1 MLNRLRHLLVAD
13 GQPEEGVEEGEAS
26 QTGAKSPMDVMPAP
40 AGLKEPLPAFDDPA
54 SPIANSDSP
63 HDTANDYMTR
73 IQDKLN
79 QVAIEFANGTIN
91 RAQFQELFD
100 HYQRERRTIE
110 VWIET
115 APDSDEWQQ
124 AKTEGKSLLIRKR
137 HSAKILGYAIYQNE
151 SGMPISTIGEFEL
164 EAALVIPM
172 LSSFRSASQEIF
184 GGGMRSSQIDGGKW
198 LCFVPGNY
206 STMIALFSTEP
217 ATNQLNSL
225 EELHRLFETANRVL
239 LQEPGIDADALAL
252 PHLAFMEHS

>member
-1 MLNRLRHLLVAD
+1 VAD
-13 GQPEEGVEEGEAS
+13 GQPEDGIVEAGEIDVGIAPS
-26 QTGAKSPMDVMPAP
+26 QKAMPASNGFKTP
-40 AGLKEPLPAFDDPA
+40 
-54 SPIANSDSP
+54 SPIMDGQDVPEANKDTRQDS
-63 HDTANDYMTR
+63 ANAYLIR

-124 AKTEGKSLLIRKR
+124 AKTEGKSIVIRKR

-164 EAALVIPM
+164 EAGLVIPM

-198 LCFVPGNY
+198 LCFVPGKY

-217 ATNQLNSL
+217 ASNQLESL

-239 LQEPGIDADALAL
+239 LQEPAVDADALAL

>member
-1 MLNRLRHLLVAD
+1 VAD
-13 GQPEEGVEEGEAS
+13 GQPEDVIVDDGQFDAAVAPPLEAPPAS
-26 QTGAKSPMDVMPAP
+26 NGFKTPAP
-40 AGLKEPLPAFDDPA
+40 IMDNPNAPDADT
-54 SPIANSDSP
+54 DSRQ
-63 HDTANDYMTR
+63 DSAKAYLAR

-124 AKTEGKSLLIRKR
+124 AKTEGRSVVIRKR

-164 EAALVIPM
+164 EAGLVIPM

-198 LCFVPGNY
+198 LCFVPGKY

-217 ATNQLNSL
+217 ASNQLKSL

-239 LQEPGIDADALAL
+239 LQEPAVDADALAL
-252 PHLAFMEHS
+252 PHIAFMEHS

>member
-13 GQPEEGVEEGEAS
+13 GQPEDGAVDEGELDA
-26 QTGAKSPMDVMPAP
+26 GVAPPMEVMPASNGFKTPSPLIDDHDAPDANP
-40 AGLKEPLPAFDDPA
+40 ATRQ
-54 SPIANSDSP
+54 DS
-63 HDTANDYMTR
+63 AKAYLGR
-73 IQDKLN
+73 IQEKLN

-124 AKTEGKSLLIRKR
+124 AKTEGRSVVIRKR

-164 EAALVIPM
+164 EAGLVIPM

-198 LCFVPGNY
+198 LCFVPGKY

-217 ATNQLNSL
+217 ASNQLKSL

-239 LQEPGIDADALAL
+239 LQEPAVDADALAL
-252 PHLAFMEHS
+252 PHIAFMEHS

>member
-13 GQPEEGVEEGEAS
+13 GEPEDGVMEDGEFDLGAAPSMEPTPAS
-26 QTGAKSPMDVMPAP
+26 NGFKAPAP
-40 AGLKEPLPAFDDPA
+40 ILDDQDAPDED
-54 SPIANSDSP
+54 PDTRQ
-63 HDTANDYMTR
+63 DTAKAYLTR

-124 AKTEGKSLLIRKR
+124 AKTEGKSVVIRKR

-164 EAALVIPM
+164 EAGLVIPM

-184 GGGMRSSQIDGGKW
+184 GSGMRSSQIDGGKW
-198 LCFVPGNY
+198 LCFVPGKY

-217 ATNQLNSL
+217 ASNQLKSL

-239 LQEPGIDADALAL
+239 LQEPAVDADALAL
-252 PHLAFMEHS
+252 PHIAFMEHS

>member
-13 GQPEEGVEEGEAS
+13 GQPDDIDLEDGEFDTGIKPAS
-26 QTGAKSPMDVMPAP
+26 NGYKTPAP
-40 AGLKEPLPAFDDPA
+40 IMSDQNAPDVHTETTHD
-54 SPIANSDSP
+54 SAN
-63 HDTANDYMTR
+63 AYLTR

-124 AKTEGKSLLIRKR
+124 AKTEGKSIVIRKR

-164 EAALVIPM
+164 EAGLVIPM

-198 LCFVPGNY
+198 LCFVPGKY

-217 ATNQLNSL
+217 ASNQLKSL

-239 LQEPGIDADALAL
+239 LQEPAVDADALAL
-252 PHLAFMEHS
+252 PHIAFMEHS